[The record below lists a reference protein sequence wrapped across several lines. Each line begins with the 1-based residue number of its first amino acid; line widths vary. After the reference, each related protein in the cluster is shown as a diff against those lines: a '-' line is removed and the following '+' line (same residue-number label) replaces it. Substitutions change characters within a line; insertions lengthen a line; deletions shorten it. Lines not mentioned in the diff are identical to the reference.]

1 MILIAS
7 IFTAMLGLTAF
18 SLHAIVQEQN
28 RFERIK
34 NARQYDGV
42 FAAE

>member
-34 NARQYDGV
+34 KARQHGGI